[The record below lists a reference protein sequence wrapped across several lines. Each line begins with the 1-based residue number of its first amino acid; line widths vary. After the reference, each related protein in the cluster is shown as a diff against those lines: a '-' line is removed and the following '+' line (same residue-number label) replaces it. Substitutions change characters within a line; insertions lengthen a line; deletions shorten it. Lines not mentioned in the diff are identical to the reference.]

1 MIKDGILMYFSQQNL
16 TNSDNLQ
23 RKMRHKPK
31 KRRKLLV
38 LIIIFFLLLAIIIF
52 FNSSFSRIIDIEV
65 NGATLLTEEEIYKKG
80 KININMQYLFT
91 NTSEIEKKLL
101 QFKEVKEVEVI
112 KEFPGK
118 LTINIVE
125 HKPIALYYS
134 GKEWLPVLENGYLY
148 EGTYK
153 NKYINYPLITKWDNK
168 DTISLLAAEL
178 AKVSPSVLL
187 EMSEIQQNPQVYD
200 PNQIL
205 IISNKGYKIHVS
217 LDDVGEKLNLYPS
230 IVESIEAK
238 GAGLGNIYLMESIRF
253 EEFNY
258 EQEGVESTN

>member
-1 MIKDGILMYFSQQNL
+1 MYLSQQYPNNSGNL
-16 TNSDNLQ
+16 H
-23 RKMRHKPK
+23 RKEKHKQK
-31 KRRKLLV
+31 KRRKLLA

-65 NGATLLTEEEIYKKG
+65 NGAELLTKEEIYKKG

-91 NTSEIEKKLL
+91 NTSKIEKKLL
-101 QFKEVKEVEVI
+101 EFEEVKEVEVI

-118 LTINIVE
+118 LKINIIE
-125 HKPIALYYS
+125 YKPIALYYS
-134 GKEWLPVLENGYLY
+134 SNEWLPVLENGYLY

-168 DTISLLAAEL
+168 DTISILAAEL
-178 AKVSPSVLL
+178 ATVSPSVLL
-187 EMSEIQQNPQVYD
+187 EMSEIQQNPQAYD
-200 PNQIL
+200 PNQLL

-217 LDDVGEKLNLYPS
+217 LEDISEKLNLYPS
-230 IVESIEAK
+230 IVESIESK

-258 EQEGVESTN
+258 GEDDNDLEVVN